1 VDAVM
6 RASDRYSAQATI
18 ELALVV
24 PGLLLGLFLI
34 TAVGLVARADG
45 EVAGVAVEAAR
56 AGALVSSVANV
67 KQAANDRAA
76 AVATSYRMTLEHLDV
91 VVDAGDF
98 RRGGSVRVEVNYQL
112 PLDSVPLIGW
122 GTIQLHHQ
130 AIEPVDSFRSLP

>member
-1 VDAVM
+1 M

-56 AGALVSSVANV
+56 AGALVSSAADVE
-67 KQAANDRAA
+67 QAATDRAT
-76 AVATSYRMTLEHLDV
+76 AVATAYGMTFQRLNV
-91 VVDAGDF
+91 TVDASHF
-98 RRGGSVRVEVNYQL
+98 RRGGSVRVEVTYQL

-122 GTIQLHHQ
+122 GTIQLQHQ
-130 AIEPVDSFRSLP
+130 AVEPVDSFRSLP